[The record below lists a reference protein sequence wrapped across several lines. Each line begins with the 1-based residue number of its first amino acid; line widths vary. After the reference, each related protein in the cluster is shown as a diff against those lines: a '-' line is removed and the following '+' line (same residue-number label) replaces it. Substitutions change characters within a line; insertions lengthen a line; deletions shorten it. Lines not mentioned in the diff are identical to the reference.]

1 VKSGAI
7 FMNLVI
13 PDDILT
19 ASEMS
24 EADLKLEIAIV
35 LYKREKIS
43 AGKACEWL
51 GMNLIEFRQ
60 ELGKQGLTINYDVED
75 FQADVETLRS
85 LGRL

>member
-1 VKSGAI
+1 
-7 FMNLVI
+7 MNLTI

-19 ASEMS
+19 ASKMS
-24 EADLKLEIAIV
+24 EAELKLEIGII

-43 AGKACEWL
+43 AGKAAEWL
-51 GMNLIEFRQ
+51 EMNLIEFRK
-60 ELGKQGLTINYDVED
+60 ELGKRGITINYDVED

>member
-1 VKSGAI
+1 
-7 FMNLVI
+7 MNLVI

-19 ASEMS
+19 ASDMT
-24 EADLKLEIAIV
+24 EADLKLEVAIV

-51 GMNLIEFRQ
+51 RLNLVEFRK
-60 ELGKQGLTINYDVED
+60 ELGKRGLTINYDVED
-75 FQADVETLRS
+75 FQSDLDTLRS

>member
-1 VKSGAI
+1 
-7 FMNLVI
+7 MNLII

-24 EADLKLEIAIV
+24 ETDLKLEVAIV

-51 GMNLIEFRQ
+51 GLNLIEFRR
-60 ELGKQGLTINYDVED
+60 ELGNRGLTINYDVDE
-75 FQADVETLRS
+75 FQADLETLRF

>member
-1 VKSGAI
+1 
-7 FMNLVI
+7 MNFTI

-24 EADLKLEIAIV
+24 ETDLKLEVAIV

-51 GMNLIEFRQ
+51 GMNLIEFRR
-60 ELGKQGLTINYDVED
+60 ELGKRGVTINYDVED
-75 FQADVETLRS
+75 FQADIETLRS

>member
-1 VKSGAI
+1 
-7 FMNLVI
+7 MNLTI

-24 EADLKLEIAIV
+24 EAELKLEIAIV

-43 AGKACEWL
+43 TGKASEWL
-51 GMNLIEFRQ
+51 GMNLIEFRR
-60 ELGKQGLTINYDVED
+60 ELGKRGITINYDVED

>member
-1 VKSGAI
+1 
-7 FMNLVI
+7 MNLVI

-19 ASEMS
+19 DSKMS

-43 AGKACEWL
+43 AGKAAEWL

-60 ELGKQGLTINYDVED
+60 ELGKRGITIYYDVED
-75 FQADVETLRS
+75 F
-85 LGRL
+85 

>member
-1 VKSGAI
+1 
-7 FMNLVI
+7 MNLTI

-24 EADLKLEIAIV
+24 EADLKLEVAV
-35 LYKREKIS
+35 LLYKREKIS

-51 GMNLIEFRQ
+51 GLNLVEFRR
-60 ELGKQGLTINYDVED
+60 ELGNRELTINYDVED

>member
-1 VKSGAI
+1 
-7 FMNLVI
+7 MNLTI

-19 ASEMS
+19 ASDMS
-24 EADLKLEIAIV
+24 EADLKVEVAII

-51 GMNLIEFRQ
+51 GLNLIEFRR
-60 ELGKQGLTINYDVED
+60 ELGNRGLTINYDVED
-75 FQADVETLRS
+75 FQADLETLRS

>member
-1 VKSGAI
+1 
-7 FMNLVI
+7 MNLTI

-24 EADLKLEIAIV
+24 EADLQLEVAIV

-51 GMNLIEFRQ
+51 DMNLIEFRR
-60 ELGKQGLTINYDVED
+60 ELSKRGLTVNYDVED
-75 FQADVETLRS
+75 FQADIETLRS

>member
-1 VKSGAI
+1 
-7 FMNLVI
+7 MNLTI

-24 EADLKLEIAIV
+24 EAELKLEIAIV

-43 AGKACEWL
+43 AGKASEWL

-60 ELGKQGLTINYDVED
+60 ELGKQGITINYDVD
-75 FQADVETLRS
+75 DLQADVEILRS

>member
-1 VKSGAI
+1 
-7 FMNLVI
+7 MNLTI

-19 ASEMS
+19 ASDMS
-24 EADLKLEIAIV
+24 EADLKLEVAII

-51 GMNLIEFRQ
+51 GLNLIEFRR
-60 ELGKQGLTINYDVED
+60 ELSNRGLTINYDVAD
-75 FQADVETLRS
+75 FQADLETLRS

>member
-1 VKSGAI
+1 
-7 FMNLVI
+7 MHLTI

-24 EADLKLEIAIV
+24 EADLKLEVAIL

-51 GMNLIEFRQ
+51 GINLIEFRR
-60 ELGKQGLTINYDVED
+60 ELGNRNLTINYDIED
-75 FQADVETLRS
+75 FHSDLETLRS
-85 LGRL
+85 LGRI

>member
-1 VKSGAI
+1 
-7 FMNLVI
+7 MNLVI
-13 PDDILT
+13 PDDILN

-24 EADLKLEIAIV
+24 EADLQLEIAIV

-51 GMNLIEFRQ
+51 GLNLIEFRH
-60 ELGKQGLTINYDVED
+60 ELGKRGLTINYDVED
-75 FQADVETLRS
+75 FQSDLETLRS

>member
-1 VKSGAI
+1 
-7 FMNLVI
+7 MNLTI

-19 ASEMS
+19 ASDMS
-24 EADLKLEIAIV
+24 EADLKLEVAIV

-51 GMNLIEFRQ
+51 GLNLIEFRR
-60 ELGKQGLTINYDVED
+60 ELGNRGLTINYDVED
-75 FQADVETLRS
+75 FQADLETLRS

>member
-1 VKSGAI
+1 
-7 FMNLVI
+7 MNLVI

-24 EADLKLEIAIV
+24 ETELKLEIAIV

-43 AGKACEWL
+43 AGKASEWL
-51 GMNLIEFRQ
+51 GINLIEFRR
-60 ELGKQGLTINYDVED
+60 ELGKRGITINYDVED

-85 LGRL
+85 LGQL

>member
-1 VKSGAI
+1 
-7 FMNLVI
+7 MNLTI

-24 EADLKLEIAIV
+24 EADLKLEVAIL

-51 GMNLIEFRQ
+51 GMNLIEFRR
-60 ELGKQGLTINYDVED
+60 ELGNRGLTINYDTED
-75 FQADVETLRS
+75 FQADLETLRS

>member
-1 VKSGAI
+1 
-7 FMNLVI
+7 MNLVI

-24 EADLKLEIAIV
+24 EAELKLEIAIV
-35 LYKREKIS
+35 LYKRKKIS

-51 GMNLIEFRQ
+51 GMNLIEFRR
-60 ELGKQGLTINYDVED
+60 ELGERGLTINYDVED
-75 FQADVETLRS
+75 FEADVETLRS

>member
-1 VKSGAI
+1 
-7 FMNLVI
+7 MNLII

-24 EADLKLEIAIV
+24 ETDLKLEVAIV

-51 GMNLIEFRQ
+51 GLNLIEFRR
-60 ELGKQGLTINYDVED
+60 ELGTRGLTINYDVDE
-75 FQADVETLRS
+75 FQADLETLRF